1 METCK
6 VSFDDL
12 DWESQL
18 PACRFKAF
26 RHGETTLR
34 VVEYAKDFV
43 APDWCTDGHIGYVLE
58 GELDIDFAGRVVRFA
73 AGDGLFI
80 PEGEARRHKPTPV
93 SDVVRVVLVE
103 QAGVQ
108 R

>member
-6 VSFDDL
+6 VSFGDL

-26 RHGETTLR
+26 HHGETTLR

-43 APDWCTDGHIGYVLE
+43 APEWCTDGHIGYVLE
-58 GELDIDFAGRVVRFA
+58 GELDIDFAGRVVHFA

-80 PEGEARRHKPTPV
+80 PEGEAHRHKPTAV
-93 SDVVRVVLVE
+93 TDVARVVLVE
-103 QAGVQ
+103 RAEVQ